1 MARLAHPPKSTL
13 LRDLPDQDKMKL
25 ALDFLCENP
34 HEKPSTA
41 VRLYHIKKEDTVWKA

>member
-25 ALDFLCENP
+25 ALNWLSENP
-34 HEKPSTA
+34 EEKPSTA
-41 VRLYHIKKEDTVWKA
+41 ARLYHIKKEDIV